1 MNARTPGLQIN
12 QFSQVRQS
20 VIFISNVSGF
30 NGKADWF
37 YHLQNKKDGFVYL
50 SILNKGQRH
59 THTHKIL
66 PFACGRHFG
75 VEIVHFLKFVYL
87 VFSICVLMNG
97 LHMDDH

>member
-1 MNARTPGLQIN
+1 MNARTPDLQIN

-30 NGKADWF
+30 NGKADGF

-59 THTHKIL
+59 THKIL
-66 PFACGRHFG
+66 PFACGSHFG
-75 VEIVHFLKFVYL
+75 VEIVHFLKFVYVYF

-97 LHMDDH
+97 LHVDDH